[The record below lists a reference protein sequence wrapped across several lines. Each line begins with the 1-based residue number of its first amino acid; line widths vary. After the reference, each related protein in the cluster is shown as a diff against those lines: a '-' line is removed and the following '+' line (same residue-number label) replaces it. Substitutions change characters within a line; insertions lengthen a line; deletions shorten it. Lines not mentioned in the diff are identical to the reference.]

1 MKPVERNDLFD
12 NIVAEVELDDMT
24 NPLTNYV
31 INLIEQAQTLDQL
44 KHDLQNA
51 ITELYDIIMLI
62 NVKYAYETDGKLTGE
77 IN

>member
-1 MKPVERNDLFD
+1 MKPVDRNDLFD
-12 NIVAEVELDDMT
+12 NIVAEVELDDMA

-31 INLIEQAQTLDQL
+31 INLIEQAQTLDHL

-62 NVKYAYETDGKLTGE
+62 NAKYAYVTEGKLTGE

>member
-12 NIVAEVELDDMT
+12 NIVAEVELDDMA

-31 INLIEQAQTLDQL
+31 ISLIEQAQTLDHL

-51 ITELYDIIMLI
+51 IAELYDIIMLI
-62 NVKYAYETDGKLTGE
+62 SVKYAYETDVKLIGE